1 MIRYV
6 TVSNR
11 IFGILVDGYMSAINA
26 YRKKS
31 DERGKR
37 GDVSLAPFFDLDSN
51 YDYVSKA
58 ISVKFTCGSFIQ
70 NPQCRKTLY
79 PHTFAQG
86 SKKARTK
93 PSVRPSTTFWDQSYV
108 LAVQSQEFFVEAYER
123 FVTKD
128 FDSGGSK
135 AMAGLDL
142 LLQRYVSSSSW
153 ELRLRS
159 RSITA
164 SEKSTRRGI
173 LMRTM
178 TPP

>member
-1 MIRYV
+1 
-6 TVSNR
+6 
-11 IFGILVDGYMSAINA
+11 L
-26 YRKKS
+26 
-31 DERGKR
+31 
-37 GDVSLAPFFDLDSN
+37 
-51 YDYVSKA
+51 
-58 ISVKFTCGSFIQ
+58 
-70 NPQCRKTLY
+70 
-79 PHTFAQG
+79 
-86 SKKARTK
+86 
-93 PSVRPSTTFWDQSYV
+93 
-108 LAVQSQEFFVEAYER
+108 VEAYER
-123 FVTKD
+123 FVAKD

-159 RSITA
+159 HSITA